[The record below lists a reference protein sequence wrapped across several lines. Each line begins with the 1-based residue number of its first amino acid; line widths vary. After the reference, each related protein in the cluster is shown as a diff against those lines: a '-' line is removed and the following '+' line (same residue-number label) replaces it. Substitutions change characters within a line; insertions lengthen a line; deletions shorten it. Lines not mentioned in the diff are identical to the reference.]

1 MLGETHLALRELT
14 LLPSGEW
21 LPRPEGW
28 WIARVASGA
37 GYWIQPAGSRQLAA
51 GDMLVLPPR
60 SEGTLRSSSLGLLGL
75 QFFLAQ
81 PRLLSGLLPVPA
93 WEKLQRESDSAH
105 EPVFIPAHETL
116 AQQFAQ
122 IVAQPPRST
131 FALRCRLLQLW
142 ADSITGFISETADV
156 PDHNLRNRFRQLLS
170 QLSEAEL
177 AACSI
182 GELAERLHCSERHFR
197 RLFHEEFHVAF
208 RTRQTEIRLQRAG
221 QLLAESDTKVINVA
235 YESGYHHLGLFNTM
249 FKRRFGMTPTQWR
262 EHSRKPSS
270 PRIQRSLGRL
280 SLFLIGLL
288 LHIWFSAAA
297 QTNSPAQPGSENT
310 PPASPTNAPPAAPK
324 PQGFEVKKYN
334 IRGNTLLSQPV
345 VDAIFAE
352 ATGKEVTLDQIRKAV
367 ARLLT
372 TYREHGYA
380 SVVATLP
387 PQQLTNATIT
397 IQVTEAPLKSVTI
410 VNNRFFS
417 SNNIMRALPSLR
429 DVGVYTN
436 VMLNSQ
442 VLQGELDGAN
452 ANRDRQIYPVLGPG
466 PDPGTSELT
475 LKVKDRLPLHGRI
488 ELNNAYT
495 PGTPALRLNA
505 NASYNNLWQLDHQ
518 LGLQYTFTPQDT
530 KQTSVYDTT
539 PFDDPQVATYSAYY
553 RLPLGDVMG
562 IEEEITANP
571 LNFGY
576 SEVTHQFTLPP
587 TPGRSELNFYASRS
601 TSDTGVKFTPRQ
613 QVTTNNPLETVF
625 SSDSGQDVTL
635 NENLGGRL
643 SLPLPSTSR
652 LRGSLALGFDFK
664 RYRLSSFNTNNFYI
678 TTTITNEFGRTNIT
692 QTVSSPQPTRSD
704 GVDYLPFSAGGQ
716 FSLLD
721 KLGMTFFN
729 ATINFNV
736 LHPGPSNEGNLMSG
750 NEDFSHAAYTTNAD
764 ASYVTINAGATRDQN
779 IYHEWGVLL
788 RANGQWANEP
798 LISNEQFAMGGQAG
812 VRGYLDGEAYG
823 DSGWRL
829 QFEPHT
835 PLINLGLV
843 DATAPF
849 WVRASIFMDYGQLFL
864 QSAPGVKTREDFWG
878 TGWAITGTIGD
889 HFDARLGMAWALLSG
904 PQSSKGDYRFYFAIA
919 AQF

>member
-1 MLGETHLALRELT
+1 MLGETHLAVRELT

-21 LPRPEGW
+21 LPKPEAW
-28 WIARVASGA
+28 WVARVAAGA

-51 GDMLVLPPR
+51 GDMLVLAPR
-60 SEGTLRSSSLGLLGL
+60 TEGTLRASSLGLLCI
-75 QFFLAQ
+75 QFFVAQ

-93 WEKLQRESDSAH
+93 WEKLERESDAGREPVFFQAH
-105 EPVFIPAHETL
+105 EPL
-116 AQQFAQ
+116 AQQFTQ
-122 IVAQPPRST
+122 LVAQQPRSN

-142 ADSITGFISETADV
+142 ADSISGLLIEAGGTEHD
-156 PDHNLRNRFRQLLS
+156 LRNRFRRLLNE
-170 QLSEAEL
+170 LSEAEL
-177 AACSI
+177 AACSVR
-182 GELAERLHCSERHFR
+182 ELAERLHCSERHFS

-208 RTRQTEIRLQRAG
+208 RARQTEIRLQRAG
-221 QLLAESDTKVINVA
+221 QLLAESNAKIINVA
-235 YESGYHHLGLFNTM
+235 YESGYRHLGLFNTM

-262 EHSRKPSS
+262 EHSRKPPSH
-270 PRIQRSLGRL
+270 RLQRSLGRTCVF
-280 SLFLIGLL
+280 FLALL
-288 LHIWFSAAA
+288 LHVCLSASA
-297 QTNSPAQPGSENT
+297 QTNSPAQAGTAN
-310 PPASPTNAPPAAPK
+310 ATNSAAPPK
-324 PQGFEVKKYN
+324 PQGFEVRRYDV
-334 IRGNTLLSQPV
+334 RGNTLLSKPV

-352 ATGKEVTLDQIRKAV
+352 ATGKEVTLEQIRKAV

-387 PQQLTNATIT
+387 PQQLTNAIV
-397 IQVTEAPLKSVTI
+397 IVQVTEAPLRAVTI

-417 SNNIMRALPSLR
+417 SNNIMRVLPSLQ

-436 VMLNSQ
+436 VIMNSQ
-442 VLQGELDGAN
+442 VLQGELDAAN
-452 ANRDRQIYPVLGPG
+452 ANRDRQIYPVIGPG

-475 LKVKDRLPLHGRI
+475 LKVKDRLPLHGRL

-495 PGTPALRLNA
+495 PGTPTLRLNA
-505 NASYNNLWQLDHQ
+505 NASYNNLWQLEHQ
-518 LGLQYTFTPQDT
+518 LGMQYTFTPQDT

-553 RLPLGDVMG
+553 RLPLGDVTG
-562 IEEEITANP
+562 LEEEINANP

-587 TPGRSELNFYASRS
+587 TPGRSEMNFYASRS
-601 TSDTGVKFTPRQ
+601 TSDTGVKFTPQ
-613 QVTTNNPLETVF
+613 KLVFQSPLETVY

-643 SLPLPSTSR
+643 SVPLPSTSR
-652 LRGSLALGFDFK
+652 LRGSLAFGLDFK

-678 TTTITNEFGRTNIT
+678 TTTITNAFGKTNIT

-704 GVDYLPFSAGGQ
+704 GVDYLPFNAGGQ
-716 FSLLD
+716 VSVLD
-721 KLGMTFFN
+721 TLGTTFFN
-729 ATINFNV
+729 AGVNFNV
-736 LHPGPSNEGNLMSG
+736 LHPGASDQGNLLSG
-750 NEDFSHAAYTTNAD
+750 NDDFGHAAYTTNAH
-764 ASYVTINAGATRDQN
+764 ASYVTINAGCTRDQT

-849 WVRASIFMDYGQLFL
+849 WVRASIFMDYGQLFS
-864 QSAPGVKTREDFWG
+864 QAAPGVKPREDFWG
-878 TGWAITGTIGD
+878 TGFGVTGTIGD
-889 HFDARLGMAWALLSG
+889 HFDARFGMAWALLKGLES
-904 PQSSKGDYRFYFAIA
+904 QKGDYRFYFAIA